1 MNDGS
6 KVTNSCYQLIK
17 DSHGYRD
24 LWGKADHFILNYKS
38 KISGDEYLRLVNTR
52 EFVSAILEKSKNGV
66 AALQQIIKHLTYYH
80 QGLTVATKQWCQA
93 IDREAISPKDLDK
106 PTLPRYDSII
116 QQSNYYMTKNDKD
129 FDALVTAL
137 MHHALYRLIA
147 VTDLTS
153 IPVTTIII
161 ECKGLLKR
169 WTAGPEPRFKALQS
183 KEYENKGNWKKLEES
198 MEILE
203 NFNQTLAFQLDEAG
217 TTLYYLHHSVARPW
231 GELIADTSY
240 RTTAEDVIK
249 FCDGIVAHKFLR
261 FEKRAEYEKCEMKPE
276 FVTICG
282 TILHSGISEFQAK
295 LKNLEILGKALI
307 KFDIAHGGSKL
318 GVMPA
323 GEMEFEIGREG
334 R

>member
-1 MNDGS
+1 M
-6 KVTNSCYQLIK
+6 
-17 DSHGYRD
+17 
-24 LWGKADHFILNYKS
+24 
-38 KISGDEYLRLVNTR
+38 
-52 EFVSAILEKSKNGV
+52 
-66 AALQQIIKHLTYYH
+66 
-80 QGLTVATKQWCQA
+80 
-93 IDREAISPKDLDK
+93 
-106 PTLPRYDSII
+106 
-116 QQSNYYMTKNDKD
+116 D

-261 FEKRAEYEKCEMKPE
+261 FEKRAEYEK
-276 FVTICG
+276 
-282 TILHSGISEFQAK
+282 SEVPKIGMVFTFNCD
-295 LKNLEILGKALI
+295 LSVSIVLLIFSALS
-307 KFDIAHGGSKL
+307 FH
-318 GVMPA
+318 
-323 GEMEFEIGREG
+323 IGQSFACFNHND
-334 R
+334 